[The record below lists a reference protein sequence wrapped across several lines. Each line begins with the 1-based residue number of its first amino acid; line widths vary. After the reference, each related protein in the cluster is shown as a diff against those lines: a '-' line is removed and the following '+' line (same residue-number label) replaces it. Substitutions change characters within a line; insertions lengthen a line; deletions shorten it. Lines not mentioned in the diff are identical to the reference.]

1 MNIKIV
7 KPFLKPPFAL
17 AALLIAITSCG
28 SLAPASPYLTAQPI
42 RQYAA
47 KADAWLLQSRQVSG
61 LLPFTYRPSTQRVGS
76 NKNLRVQLI
85 AAAHLAKRARDRTRV
100 RSISGNQIDAI
111 FEAWPGLARRE
122 NAEQPVSLSLGAHAL
137 WLRTLVIR
145 AETVEQLQQ
154 ADIQATQIRDSFD
167 PSTGFPEKLNPD
179 STRSKFMQR
188 YFTGQAALALFEHGN
203 ANSIETASLALQW
216 LATNYPANNKDNFH
230 PTLVPWHAF
239 AIATQFQLT
248 GASPHTAALFTM
260 SDRLLTLQ
268 KDPEFPGRFFTEDQA
283 VYGSP
288 NSIRDALS
296 TLTLMTSLKIATDLG
311 DRKRQK
317 RYQKAIWLALDN
329 LRSLQY
335 DHGVVSTFDAPQ
347 RAVGALRFNH
357 NDELIRLDA
366 VVFGAT
372 AFDQAAQ
379 LIQDGLL

>member
-1 MNIKIV
+1 
-7 KPFLKPPFAL
+7 
-17 AALLIAITSCG
+17 
-28 SLAPASPYLTAQPI
+28 
-42 RQYAA
+42 
-47 KADAWLLQSRQVSG
+47 
-61 LLPFTYRPSTQRVGS
+61 
-76 NKNLRVQLI
+76 
-85 AAAHLAKRARDRTRV
+85 
-100 RSISGNQIDAI
+100 
-111 FEAWPGLARRE
+111 
-122 NAEQPVSLSLGAHAL
+122 
-137 WLRTLVIR
+137 
-145 AETVEQLQQ
+145 
-154 ADIQATQIRDSFD
+154 
-167 PSTGFPEKLNPD
+167 
-179 STRSKFMQR
+179 
-188 YFTGQAALALFEHGN
+188 
-203 ANSIETASLALQW
+203 
-216 LATNYPANNKDNFH
+216 
-230 PTLVPWHAF
+230 
-239 AIATQFQLT
+239 
-248 GASPHTAALFTM
+248 M